1 MLNLSTKDEGWF
13 GKGIYLTQAPK
24 YGQYYANNLQKEGNF
39 SLLLC
44 WTLLGKPFPV
54 IDDKVKRGKNC
65 EQGFTSHYTVVNDKF
80 VPFSGNEKI
89 HGDEVVIFQSDHIL
103 PRFIVKYSLHQKR

>member
-1 MLNLSTKDEGWF
+1 MLNLSTSDEGWF

-24 YGQYYANNLQKEGNF
+24 YGQYYVNHCQQKEGNF

-54 IDDKVKRGKNC
+54 VDAQVKRGKNC
-65 EQGFTSHYTVVNDKF
+65 EPGFTSHYTVVNENF
-80 VPFSGNEKI
+80 VPFSGKEKI
-89 HGDEVVIFQSDHIL
+89 HGDELVIFESDYIL
-103 PRFIVKYSLHQKR
+103 PRFIVKYSLSKK